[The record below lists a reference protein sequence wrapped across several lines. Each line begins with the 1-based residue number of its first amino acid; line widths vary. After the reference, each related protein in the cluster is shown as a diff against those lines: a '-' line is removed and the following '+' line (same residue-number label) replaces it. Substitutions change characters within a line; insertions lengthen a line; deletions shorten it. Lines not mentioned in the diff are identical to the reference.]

1 MYYGAHLSD
10 AASAYEAGG
19 PATSVPGHRSSPE
32 AQRLLELL
40 TTLVGSTF
48 RQILWRKA
56 AELELTYSQSQVLF
70 YVAQHPGCHMGDVAK
85 AFAVTLPAI
94 TQTVDRLEQKKL
106 LTRGTDPHDR
116 RAYTLELTP
125 DGKALAG
132 ELETLQIDGL
142 ERVLARMSA
151 PDRTRAIRGLEAL
164 VAASARGQQEVADA
178 QED

>member
-1 MYYGAHLSD
+1 MYYGAHLAD
-10 AASAYEAGG
+10 AASAHESGDS
-19 PATSVPGHRSSPE
+19 ATSVPGHRSSPE

-125 DGKALAG
+125 EGKALAG
-132 ELETLQIDGL
+132 ELQTLQIDGL

-151 PDRTRAIRGLEAL
+151 RDRTRAIRGLEAL